1 MCNHNEDN
9 KTMSISCNVEYQVLQ
24 INFQYYYNKDI
35 LELFYQ
41 RYTYHWAYLI
51 PEWILDYVLL
61 SHIQ

>member
-9 KTMSISCNVEYQVLQ
+9 KTMCISCNVEYQVLQ

-41 RYTYHWAYLI
+41 RYTYH
-51 PEWILDYVLL
+51 
-61 SHIQ
+61 